1 MITIRPAESYD
12 HDAVL
17 KIWGAAG
24 LGQTAPDEWEALLRG
39 PTSAILV
46 AEDAGIVVG
55 AVVATYD
62 GWRAYIYHLAV
73 SPDRRREGIGKRLM
87 GEAEQYLVEAGAR
100 HVHVMV
106 DGQQSDGFALVAR
119 IGYLPEGDIVF
130 TKRLAVRVA
139 M

>member
-1 MITIRPAESYD
+1 MITIRPAESFD
-12 HDAVL
+12 HDMVL
-17 KIWGAAG
+17 KIWAAAD
-24 LGQTAPDEWEALLRG
+24 LSQATPDEWDALLRG

-46 AEDAGIVVG
+46 AEDAGAIVG

-73 SPDRRREGIGKRLM
+73 SPDRRREGIGKQLI
-87 GEAEQYLVEAGAR
+87 GEAEEYLVEAGAR

-106 DGQQSDGFALVAR
+106 DEEQPDGFALVAR
-119 IGYLPEGDIVF
+119 MGYLPEGDIVL

>member
-17 KIWGAAG
+17 KIWGAVG

-46 AEDAGIVVG
+46 AEDAGAIVG

-73 SPDRRREGIGKRLM
+73 SPNRQREGIGKKLM

-106 DGQQSDGFALVAR
+106 DVEQADGFALVTQM
-119 IGYLPEGDIVF
+119 GYLPDGDLVF